1 MADDSN
7 KSSLPTP
14 TVPDGPLFSELAG
27 MDEARRWGEALAED
41 IKLYLDGQLPWSD
54 IDTGI
59 IVHGPPGTGKTTFA
73 RALAASTGLRFIATS
88 YADWNRGEVF
98 TSTIIVAI
106 RSIFA
111 HARKHAPCVVLIDEL
126 DSLPS
131 REIMTSERSTGTH
144 MIVNALLEQ
153 LDGLNK
159 HEGIIVAATC
169 NYPEK
174 LDQALV
180 RPGRLGK
187 SIRIGLPGL
196 DAIPQILA
204 FHLKSDAPRMGDL
217 KGIAVMCLGMTGAAI
232 EQLVREARQHA
243 RRKRRPLQAAD
254 LVAIIH
260 SRSAGLSPEQQK
272 VVAIHEAGH
281 AIAAHKVLGSTEIIL
296 SMVPST
302 ESWGRVL
309 TRPRAEV
316 ITRASITKQIVAL
329 LAGRAAEEIII
340 GEISGGAGGSA
351 ESDLAIASEMALR
364 AVTLLGLSN
373 SGTAFWHGPFRNLG
387 VHNVPAALV
396 TEAREL
402 VQHAYEEAKRL
413 IEENEDLVFA
423 VAEELIENR
432 ALSYEA
438 FLALAKSHAAR
449 TNKTA
454 FDLYPSPR
462 RGARMGPWDKAPL
475 LSVLGKMQKQSK
487 LRSDT

>member
-1 MADDSN
+1 MTDNSN
-7 KSSLPTP
+7 KSDLSVPTI
-14 TVPDGPLFSELAG
+14 PDGPLFSELAG
-27 MDEARRWGEALAED
+27 MDEARRWGEALTED
-41 IKLYLDGQLPWSD
+41 IKLYLDGQLAWDD
-54 IDTGI
+54 IDAGI
-59 IVHGPPGTGKTTFA
+59 VVHGPPGTGKTTFA
-73 RALAASTGLRFIATS
+73 RALAASTGLPLIATS
-88 YADWNRGEVF
+88 YADWNRGRVF
-98 TSTIIVAI
+98 ISTIIVAI
-106 RSIFA
+106 RSVFDK
-111 HARKHAPCVVLIDEL
+111 ARQYAPCVILIDEL

-131 REIMTSERSTGTH
+131 RDIMTTEHSTGTH
-144 MIVNALLEQ
+144 MIVNTLLEQ
-153 LDGLNK
+153 LDGLSK
-159 HEGIIVAATC
+159 REGIIVVATC
-169 NYPEK
+169 NHPDR
-174 LDQALV
+174 LDPALI

-254 LVAIIH
+254 LVAIIQA
-260 SRSAGLSPEQQK
+260 RSAGLSPEQQN

-281 AIAAHKVLGSTEIIL
+281 AVAAHKVLESTEIIL
-296 SMVPST
+296 SMVSST

-309 TRPRAEV
+309 TKPRAEV

-329 LAGRAAEEIII
+329 LAGRAAEEIMI
-340 GEISGGAGGSA
+340 GEISAGAGGSA

-373 SGTAFWHGPFRNLG
+373 SGSAFWHGPFRNLG
-387 VHNVPAALV
+387 VHNVPAALM

-413 IEENEDLVFA
+413 IEEHEDLVFA
-423 VAEELIENR
+423 VAEDLLEKR

-438 FLALAKSHAAR
+438 FLELERRHVTQPRFVADAFAWSRRKPQYKPSSTPPLAVRPSL
-449 TNKTA
+449 TN
-454 FDLYPSPR
+454 R
-462 RGARMGPWDKAPL
+462 RA
-475 LSVLGKMQKQSK
+475 
-487 LRSDT
+487 